1 MAEVRKS
8 CFGRPRMMRLL
19 LLVVPL
25 LLVLVG
31 LAAAI
36 DGTLAS
42 SGTWTAKQSSA
53 SALKDDDY
61 GDDNSGSGGRGDDRD
76 DDSDDRNDN
85 DDNDDN
91 SGHGHGG
98 DDGSGDDRDDDGNG
112 DVARPQIPESE
123 LGDITIEIVDEQFV
137 PAEVTI
143 DPGQSVTFINLDDD
157 EHTATG
163 IGFDTGK
170 LNPGDWRTVTFE
182 TSGEAPFVCQ
192 FHSEMTGM
200 VTVTG
205 DVAASPVASPVAS
218 PLALTPVTDDEAAPA
233 AEATVSIV
241 DFAFDAP
248 TLEIAVGT
256 TVTWTNDGQALHTV
270 TGTFADSGV
279 IQSGETFS
287 FTFTEAGTFDY
298 ACQLHPQMTGQVVVT

>member
-1 MAEVRKS
+1 
-8 CFGRPRMMRLL
+8 
-19 LLVVPL
+19 
-25 LLVLVG
+25 
-31 LAAAI
+31 
-36 DGTLAS
+36 
-42 SGTWTAKQSSA
+42 
-53 SALKDDDY
+53 
-61 GDDNSGSGGRGDDRD
+61 
-76 DDSDDRNDN
+76 
-85 DDNDDN
+85 
-91 SGHGHGG
+91 
-98 DDGSGDDRDDDGNG
+98 
-112 DVARPQIPESE
+112 
-123 LGDITIEIVDEQFV
+123 V

-170 LNPGDWRTVTFE
+170 LNPGDWQTVTFE

-218 PLALTPVTDDEAAPA
+218 PLALTPVTDDGAAPA

-248 TLEIAVGT
+248 ELEIAVGT

>member
-1 MAEVRKS
+1 
-8 CFGRPRMMRLL
+8 
-19 LLVVPL
+19 
-25 LLVLVG
+25 
-31 LAAAI
+31 LAVAI
-36 DGTLAS
+36 DAVRANPAPDGAETSSLAIKDGDDDDDS
-42 SGTWTAKQSSA
+42 SGH
-53 SALKDDDY
+53 
-61 GDDNSGSGGRGDDRD
+61 GSGHDDDDRD
-76 DDSDDRNDN
+76 DDS
-85 DDNDDN
+85 
-91 SGHGHGG
+91 SGHGSGG
-98 DDGSGDDRDDDGNG
+98 DDDDDDDDRGG
-112 DVARPQIPESE
+112 DVARPVIPPAD
-123 LGDITIEIVDEQFV
+123 LGDVTIEIVDEQFV

-143 DPGQSVTFINLDDD
+143 DAGQRVTFINLDDD

-218 PLALTPVTDDEAAPA
+218 PLALTPVTDDAAAPA

-248 TLEIAVGT
+248 ALEIAVGT

>member
-1 MAEVRKS
+1 MSEVRKS
-8 CFGRPRMMRLL
+8 FFNRPQKMRLL
-19 LLVVPL
+19 LLAVPL
-25 LLVLVG
+25 LLVLG
-31 LAAAI
+31 GIAAAI
-36 DGTLAS
+36 DSTLAS
-42 SGTWTAKQSSA
+42 SGTSTSKQSSA
-53 SALKDDDY
+53 SALKDDDD
-61 GDDNSGSGGRGDDRD
+61 GDDNSGSGGGGNDSD
-76 DDSDDRNDN
+76 DDSDDRNE
-85 DDNDDN
+85 DDN

-98 DDGSGDDRDDDGNG
+98 DDDGAG
-112 DVARPQIPESE
+112 DVARPQIPASE
-123 LGDITIEIVDEQFV
+123 LGDVTIEIVDEQFV

-182 TSGEAPFVCQ
+182 KSGEAPFVCQ

-218 PLALTPVTDDEAAPA
+218 PLALTPVANDGGDGATSAS
-233 AEATVSIV
+233 EATVSIV

-287 FTFTEAGTFDY
+287 FAFTEAGTFDY
-298 ACQLHPQMTGQVVVT
+298 ACQLHPQMTGQVVVS